1 MTERCLWDRQ
11 ASFSVDILFSVNG
24 TTVLLADFSVPNEY
38 MTNVYIRD
46 RLAPFK
52 LNRYGEN
59 LLFFL
64 FYMNAGD
71 VLQLAAAAEL

>member
-1 MTERCLWDRQ
+1 MCFVSDFHVPTEYL
-11 ASFSVDILFSVNG
+11 
-24 TTVLLADFSVPNEY
+24 
-38 MTNVYIRD
+38 TNIFIREK
-46 RLAPFK
+46 LAPFK

-64 FYMNAGD
+64 FYMNGGD